1 MPASR
6 LLTTLAIAL
15 ATAVSPAAW
24 ALTEEEILR
33 RFEEYERR
41 IQALEAELRAV
52 KAGKAQAPAPAET
65 AAKPTASSPADRKLD
80 RLQRQV
86 NSMQRAFRQEE
97 GRVLLH
103 GFASA
108 GVATSNVSQ
117 QLNTQIH
124 DDWDFNADSVFGL
137 QANFR
142 VNKKTQFVSQFIAR
156 GVDESRSEDEFD
168 ARVEWA
174 YLSHQLRP
182 DLKLRAGR
190 LRLPIFMISEYQE
203 VGYTYPWVRPPS
215 EVYGLVG
222 QFTAYDGFDVLYDLP
237 LRGGWHANLQAYWG
251 GRASSVLLA
260 GSTVG
265 VDLDDAVGINV
276 RLNFRDLDLFAGY
289 NRADLS
295 FSSLPASLATA
306 EAALNAFAGQT
317 LTVRKEDL
325 TFKAVGWNYDDGDW
339 LFMGEYTI
347 FNIDEWL
354 IDTEAYYATVG
365 HHFGRFLPHFTFGK
379 LNTTDGSNRLF
390 PAPVGNLRNA
400 PTFLDAEQSS
410 WTLGLRYDHMPGIA
424 LKFEWQRI
432 ADLNGTAG
440 LFTAP
445 PGKDVDVWS
454 FVIDTVF

>member
-6 LLTTLAIAL
+6 FRTAIPVAL
-15 ATAVSPAAW
+15 AMALSPAAQ

-41 IQALEAELRAV
+41 IEALEAELRAV
-52 KAGKAQAPAPAET
+52 KAGKTT
-65 AAKPTASSPADRKLD
+65 AAAPVATPEPTAQSASDKKLA
-80 RLQRQV
+80 RLERQV
-86 NSMQRAFRQEE
+86 TSMQRAFRQEE
-97 GRVLLH
+97 GRLQLN

-142 VNKKTQFVSQFIAR
+142 VNKKTQFVSQFVAR
-156 GVDESRSEDEFD
+156 GVDEARSEDEFD

-174 YLSHQLRP
+174 YLSYQHRP

-203 VGYTYPWVRPPS
+203 VGYTYPWARPPS

-251 GRASSVLLA
+251 GRASTVLLA
-260 GSTVG
+260 GSSIG
-265 VDLDDAVGINV
+265 VDLDDAVGVNV
-276 RLNFRDLDLFAGY
+276 RLNYRDLDLFAGY

-295 FSSLPASLATA
+295 FSTLPASLATA

-325 TFKAVGWNYDDGDW
+325 TFKALGWHYDDGDW

-379 LNTTDGSNRLF
+379 LNTTDGSNRIF